1 MIALSGWALRGEG
14 VRGVREILPLAPP
27 MPEGVRGSGRFR
39 RSPFWGGVGSTPFQA
54 CCLVSWARLS
64 GFTFQEIPCS
74 EFLIFQEIH
83 CSENTLSQSEKHR
96 WICIEGYINHE
107 FPKIWIANN
116 SSIEGLLIRMLGI
129 EINLVDVCK
138 NPQSIVAWAWMRMWI
153 RSEKVNTTKLKI
165 IYLEG

>member
-1 MIALSGWALRGEG
+1 M
-14 VRGVREILPLAPP
+14 
-27 MPEGVRGSGRFR
+27 
-39 RSPFWGGVGSTPFQA
+39 
-54 CCLVSWARLS
+54 
-64 GFTFQEIPCS
+64 
-74 EFLIFQEIH
+74 
-83 CSENTLSQSEKHR
+83 
-96 WICIEGYINHE
+96 EGYIDHE
-107 FPKIWIANN
+107 FLEIWIANN